1 MKKIRNISI
10 LSITIIFMFASCS
23 VQKRQYMSGFH
34 IEGKNKKHKSSNE
47 YLAKNSTQNK
57 NNKNQIETG
66 DLSLKVVQPDI
77 KIGKNNKMTE
87 APLIASTNKSIILP
101 VSNRTLI
108 EKNSVK
114 TISNKFKNTSD
125 FKLVKKK
132 NLKKSSSTTGG
143 GKNQIVALLI
153 CFFLGLLG
161 VHRFYLGYAGLGVL
175 YLFTFGIFGI
185 GWLIDLILLIIP
197 NGLTPKGKSSYK
209 D

>member
-1 MKKIRNISI
+1 
-10 LSITIIFMFASCS
+10 
-23 VQKRQYMSGFH
+23 
-34 IEGKNKKHKSSNE
+34 
-47 YLAKNSTQNK
+47 
-57 NNKNQIETG
+57 
-66 DLSLKVVQPDI
+66 
-77 KIGKNNKMTE
+77 
-87 APLIASTNKSIILP
+87 
-101 VSNRTLI
+101 
-108 EKNSVK
+108 
-114 TISNKFKNTSD
+114 
-125 FKLVKKK
+125 
-132 NLKKSSSTTGG
+132 LKKSSSTTGG

>member
-1 MKKIRNISI
+1 
-10 LSITIIFMFASCS
+10 
-23 VQKRQYMSGFH
+23 
-34 IEGKNKKHKSSNE
+34 
-47 YLAKNSTQNK
+47 
-57 NNKNQIETG
+57 
-66 DLSLKVVQPDI
+66 
-77 KIGKNNKMTE
+77 MTE

-101 VSNRTLI
+101 VSNRILI

-114 TISNKFKNTSD
+114 TISSKFNNTSD

>member
-10 LSITIIFMFASCS
+10 LSIAIIFMFASCS

-77 KIGKNNKMTE
+77 KIGKNKKMTE